1 MSEAGKSKKKCRQYN
16 VEYLKYGF
24 IPAPSNQQLPQCLL
38 CEKVFSNEAMKPSRL
53 NEHLTKAHPDKADK
67 NLSFFQSLR
76 DNLQKRPTLSRM
88 FYNASQQNTDG
99 LRASYNISLL
109 IAKSGKPHT
118 IGEELILP
126 AVSEVLSTVL
136 HKSPHDIIKTIPL
149 SNNSVQRRIDEMAEN
164 VEDVLCSILRTTD
177 FALQLDEST
186 LPGNESLLLA
196 YVRFIKDERLTQ
208 ELLFARQLKSDTKG
222 ESIFHVVEQFFK
234 DKEIPLTNILAC
246 ATDGAPSMTGRY
258 RGCVAYL
265 KKAVPNVFTIHCVIH
280 RQHLVAKNLSD
291 RLHKSLHTVI
301 TAVNKIKVHALNERL
316 FRELCVENDEDF
328 DRLLLH
334 TEVRWLSKGNCVKRF
349 YNLFDTVVEFFE
361 DKNALLSGEL
371 KEIRHD
377 IAYLSE
383 LFAKFNEVNLQLQGN
398 EVNLIKAKSVIATFI
413 SKLTLFKRNIGRRE
427 LYQFPSL
434 SELEEK
440 GGIQDDDLQVF
451 CDHLDMLHKDMSE
464 RYQDLLLMEIPDWVI
479 NPFSDPE
486 VDGVVE
492 EQLIELQNDIELKPK
507 FKKSYQEFWL
517 QKEIS
522 DRYPALWTV
531 VKKLLV
537 AFPTSYLVE
546 RGFSVVIQLLS
557 KQRNRLQITERGD
570 LRLLLSDL
578 KPDIGK
584 LVSLHQAH
592 PSH

>member
-1 MSEAGKSKKKCRQYN
+1 MAEAKKSKTKCRQYSM
-16 VEYLKYGF
+16 EYLNYGF
-24 IPAPSNQQLPQCLL
+24 IPASSNQQLPQCLM
-38 CEKVFSNEAMKPSRL
+38 CGKIFSNEAMKPCGL
-53 NEHLTKAHPDKADK
+53 NEHLKKAHSDKADK
-67 NLSFFQSLR
+67 NLTFFQSFH
-76 DNLQKRPTLSRM
+76 DKFQKRPTLSCM
-88 FYNASQQNTDG
+88 FSNASQQNTC
-99 LRASYNISLL
+99 LHASYNISLL

-126 AVSEVLSTVL
+126 AIKEVLSTVL

-149 SNNSVQRRIDEMAEN
+149 SNNSVQRFIDEMAEN
-164 VEDVLCSILRTTD
+164 VEDVLCSILWITD
-177 FALQLDEST
+177 LVLQLDEST
-186 LPGNESLLLA
+186 LPGNESFLLA
-196 YVRFIKDERLTQ
+196 YVRFIKDESLTE
-208 ELLFARQLKSDTKG
+208 ELLFARQLNTDTKG
-222 ESIFHVVEQFFK
+222 ESIFHVVEEFFK

-265 KKAVPNVFTIHCVIH
+265 KKTVPNVFTIHCVIH
-280 RQHLVAKNLSD
+280 RQQLVAKTLSD
-291 RLHKSLHTVI
+291 RLSKSLHIVI
-301 TAVNKIKVHALNERL
+301 TAVNKIKVHALSDRL

-328 DRLLLH
+328 DCLLLH
-334 TEVRWLSKGNCVKRF
+334 TEVHWPSKGNCLRCF
-349 YNLFDTVVEFFE
+349 YNLFDTVAEFFE
-361 DKNALLSGEL
+361 GKNALLSDEL

-383 LFAKFNEVNLQLQGN
+383 LFTKFNEVNLQLQGN
-398 EVNLIKAKSVIATFI
+398 EVNLIKAKSVISTFI
-413 SKLTLFKRNIGRRE
+413 LKLALFKRNIGRCE

-434 SELEEK
+434 SELEKK
-440 GGIQDDDLQVF
+440 GGIQDDDLHVF

-464 RYQDLLLMEIPDWVI
+464 QYQDLILMEIPDWVI
-479 NPFSDPE
+479 NQFLDTKE
-486 VDGVVE
+486 DGVGE
-492 EQLIELQNDIELKPK
+492 EQLIELKNDIELKPK

-522 DRYPALWTV
+522 DCYPALWTI

-546 RGFSVVIQLLS
+546 RGFQLLS

-578 KPDIGK
+578 KPDIRK
-584 LVSLHQAH
+584 LVSIHQAH

>member
-1 MSEAGKSKKKCRQYN
+1 
-16 VEYLKYGF
+16 
-24 IPAPSNQQLPQCLL
+24 
-38 CEKVFSNEAMKPSRL
+38 MKPSRL
-53 NEHLTKAHPDKADK
+53 IEHLKKAHPDQADM
-67 NLSFFQSLR
+67 NLTFFQLLR
-76 DNLQKRPTLSRM
+76 EKFQKRPTLLNMIR
-88 FYNASQQNTDG
+88 NVSQQTTDG

-126 AVSEVLSTVL
+126 AVSEVLRTVL
-136 HKSPHDIIKTIPL
+136 HKSPHDIIKMIPL
-149 SNNSVQRRIDEMAEN
+149 SNNSVQRRIDEMADN
-164 VEDVLCSILRTTD
+164 VEDTLCSTLRTTE

-196 YVRFIKDERLTQ
+196 YVRFIKDESLTQ
-208 ELLFARQLKSDTKG
+208 EMLFARQLKTDTKG
-222 ESIFHVVEQFFK
+222 ETIFRVVEEFFNE
-234 DKEIPLTNILAC
+234 KEIPLVNILAC
-246 ATDGAPSMTGRY
+246 ATDGAPAMTGRY

-265 KKAVPNVFTIHCVIH
+265 KRAVPNIFTIHCVIH
-280 RQHLVAKNLSD
+280 RQHLVAKNLSG
-291 RLHKSLHTVI
+291 RLHNSLHTVI
-301 TAVNKIKVHALNERL
+301 TAVNKIKAHALNNRL

-328 DRLLLH
+328 ERLLLH
-334 TEVRWLSKGNCVKRF
+334 TEVRWLSKGNCLRRF

-361 DKNALLSGEL
+361 GTNGVLSNEL

-383 LFAKFNEVNLQLQGN
+383 LFAKFNDMNLQLQGN
-398 EVNLIKAKSVIATFI
+398 DTNLIKAKSVVSTFI
-413 SKLTLFKRNIGRRE
+413 AKLTVLKRNIGRRE

-434 SELEEK
+434 SEFEQK
-440 GGIQDDDLQVF
+440 VGIQDDDLQVF
-451 CDHLDMLHKDMSE
+451 CDHLNTLHGDMSE
-464 RYQDLLLMEIPDWVI
+464 RFKDLLMMEIPDWVI
-479 NPFSDPE
+479 NPFSDIE
-486 VDGVVE
+486 EGVLE
-492 EQLIELQNDIELKPK
+492 EELIDLQNDIELKPK

-522 DRYPALWTV
+522 DRYPALWRV

-546 RGFSVVIQLLS
+546 RGFSVVSLLLS
-557 KQRNRLQITERGD
+557 KQRNRLHITERGD
-570 LRLLLSDL
+570 LRLMLSDI

-584 LVSLHQAH
+584 LVSFHQAH